1 MPPPGNHPETI
12 RQAVL
17 LLGGRGTRMWPLTA
31 HIPKGLLPLAGVPFV
46 EYQLRQLAR
55 VGVEEVFLAVGRGML
70 DAWERFAAT
79 SPGGITVHLAIEDQ
93 PLDTAGP
100 VRAVLDRLDE
110 RFLVLNGDVVIEA
123 DLRPLVA
130 SPGVATLGLVEVGD
144 TSAYGVVVV
153 GEDGVVE
160 RFIEKPPTASA
171 PARTVNAGMYA
182 LTREALAAHPAGPL
196 SFERVVFPGLAAT
209 SQLRAVVLSG
219 QWIDIGTPNLYLAAH
234 RAVYAGASAL
244 HRPLAAHENAGAV
257 LVGRAEGD
265 WSWIAPRARV
275 DERAVVAEA
284 VVLSGATIGEG
295 AVVRGAVIGAEAVI
309 GAGAIVTGAAV
320 VGGGA
325 WVGPGCELDHGVRIA
340 PGARL
345 EAGSVTFRPPQ

>member
-1 MPPPGNHPETI
+1 MPQSGSNPEPI

-31 HIPKGLLPLAGVPFV
+31 HTPKGLLPLAGVPFA

-55 VGVEEVFLAVGRGML
+55 VGVEEVFLAVGRAML
-70 DAWERFAAT
+70 DAWERFAAS

-93 PLDTAGP
+93 TLDTAGP

-130 SPGVATLGLVEVGD
+130 SPGVATLGLVEVAD

-153 GEDGVVE
+153 GDGGVVE
-160 RFIEKPPTASA
+160 RFIEKPPTESA
-171 PARTVNAGMYA
+171 PARTVNAGMYS
-182 LTREALAAHPAGPL
+182 LTRDSLADHPEGPL
-196 SFERVVFPGLAAT
+196 SFERVVFPGLVAA
-209 SQLRAVVLSG
+209 SQLHAVVLSG
-219 QWIDIGTPNLYLAAH
+219 QWIDIGTPDLYLAAH
-234 RAVYAGASAL
+234 RAVYAGGSAL
-244 HRPLAAHENAGAV
+244 HRPAAAHENAGA
-257 LVGRAEGD
+257 LLSGRVEGD

-275 DERAVVAEA
+275 E
-284 VVLSGATIGEG
+284 EG
-295 AVVRGAVIGAEAVI
+295 AVVDEAVVMSGAAIGEGTVIRGAVIGAEAVI
-309 GAGAIVTGAAV
+309 GAGAVVTGAAV

-325 WVGPGCELDHGVRIA
+325 WIGPGCELDHGVRIA